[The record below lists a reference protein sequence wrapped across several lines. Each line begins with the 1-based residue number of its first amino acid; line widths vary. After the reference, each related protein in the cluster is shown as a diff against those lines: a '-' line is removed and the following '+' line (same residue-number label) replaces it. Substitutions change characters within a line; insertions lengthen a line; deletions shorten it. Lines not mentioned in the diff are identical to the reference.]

1 MKSLK
6 STLALLAIVSLGFG
20 CASVTSAEYGDPT
33 TETIEQ
39 QGPDRVTTGSGDM
52 EGGTERPS

>member
-20 CASVTSAEYGDPT
+20 CASVTSAEYGEPT
-33 TETIEQ
+33 TEEIETVT
-39 QGPDRVTTGSGDM
+39 PDRDTFDGLHGSNGKK
-52 EGGTERPS
+52 PS

>member
-20 CASVTSAEYGDPT
+20 CASVTSAEYGDPA

-39 QGPDRVTTGSGDM
+39 QGPDRVTTGGGSLK
-52 EGGTERPS
+52 GGTKRPS